1 MSLVANVV
9 RSAIAEAASFTMSQP
24 QKDDSLIEIW
34 LVCASA
40 VIVSSPSRPPS
51 TPLTVLNLAGPIPP
65 RLRAVGAC
73 YRCRSAHPTC
83 LVRGNADDG
92 RPVRCCYGG
101 LSHDRFH
108 PPTPWPR
115 SAPSSRTT
123 ERKRSGPSRLSTA
136 ADRHQCDARYGT
148 ARVAASAVAGT
159 AICNHA
165 VPSLRSPPQL
175 ISSSLRDNNLRPL
188 LRCWMPDN
196 SCHLGFL
203 LYRHPPSLLQ
213 ATSVGTVRRPGTA
226 QNPAVLLASP
236 LRRQGFP
243 RNQTSLWTLVTAP
256 AW

>member
-9 RSAIAEAASFTMSQP
+9 RSAIAEAASLTVSQP

-40 VIVSSPSRPPS
+40 VIVSSPARPPS
-51 TPLTVLNLAGPIPP
+51 TPLTALHLAGPIPP
-65 RLRAVGAC
+65 RLRAAGAC

-115 SAPSSRTT
+115 SAPSPRTT
-123 ERKRSGPSRLSTA
+123 ERKWSGPSKLSSA
-136 ADRHQCDARYGT
+136 ADRHQCGARHGT
-148 ARVAASAVAGT
+148 AKAAASAVAGT

-165 VPSLRSPPQL
+165 VHPYAVHPGSSAAETTASTLSSDSGCRTPAAISVFCFIVIHQACCRPQ
-175 ISSSLRDNNLRPL
+175 
-188 LRCWMPDN
+188 
-196 SCHLGFL
+196 
-203 LYRHPPSLLQ
+203 
-213 ATSVGTVRRPGTA
+213 
-226 QNPAVLLASP
+226 ASEQCVDRGQHNTR
-236 LRRQGFP
+236 LFF
-243 RNQTSLWTLVTAP
+243 
-256 AW
+256 